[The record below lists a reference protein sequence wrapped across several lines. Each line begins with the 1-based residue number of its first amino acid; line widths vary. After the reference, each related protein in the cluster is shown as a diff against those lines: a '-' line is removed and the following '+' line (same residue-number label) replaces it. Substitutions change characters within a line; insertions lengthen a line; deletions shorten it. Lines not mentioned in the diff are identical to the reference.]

1 MNYFLLRRARAAGL
15 TNPELY
21 LNFPLSRVSGIKTR
35 ERFTFFSDLL
45 RLIRYPALVSPA
57 RGRVDYLLPPPHSEG
72 VADPPDAA
80 GTSEISAERWSRNPG
95 SP

>member
-35 ERFTFFSDLL
+35 ERFTCSSPTFSVSSAILL
-45 RLIRYPALVSPA
+45 SSHLREEESIIYFLLLILKV
-57 RGRVDYLLPPPHSEG
+57 
-72 VADPPDAA
+72 
-80 GTSEISAERWSRNPG
+80 
-95 SP
+95 